1 MTDCQLPA
9 VENNFLEADRAKQQ
23 LPALVVVILVNRDET
38 VGWPTNS
45 LGFIELA
52 ERLSIPGI
60 ISEDDDV
67 QMLYRESA
75 KQAGIIDK
83 A

>member
-1 MTDCQLPA
+1 MKRSAGPRTASASSSSLIA
-9 VENNFLEADRAKQQ
+9 VSA
-23 LPALVVVILVNRDET
+23 V
-38 VGWPTNS
+38 
-45 LGFIELA
+45 
-52 ERLSIPGI
+52 SIPGF
-60 ISEDDDV
+60 ISEDDDE

>member
-1 MTDCQLPA
+1 MKRSAGPRTA
-9 VENNFLEADRAKQQ
+9 F
-23 LPALVVVILVNRDET
+23 
-38 VGWPTNS
+38 
-45 LGFIELA
+45 GFIEFA

-60 ISEDDDV
+60 ISEDDDE
-67 QMLYRESA
+67 QRLYRESA